1 MSFFNPTIIYNILSI
16 ETLNQEDSDNF
27 IIDINF
33 LKGKPKI
40 YMTYCSQFPFN
51 WKNESNNLKKEN
63 LFYSVQANDIGVFYK
78 DNKYPFLYSIIY
90 PNYNI

>member
-1 MSFFNPTIIYNILSI
+1 MSFFKPTIIYNILSI

-51 WKNESNNLKKEN
+51 WTSESNNLTNEN
-63 LFYSVQANDIGVFYK
+63 LFYSVQENDVGVFYK
-78 DNKYPFLYSIIY
+78 DNKY
-90 PNYNI
+90 